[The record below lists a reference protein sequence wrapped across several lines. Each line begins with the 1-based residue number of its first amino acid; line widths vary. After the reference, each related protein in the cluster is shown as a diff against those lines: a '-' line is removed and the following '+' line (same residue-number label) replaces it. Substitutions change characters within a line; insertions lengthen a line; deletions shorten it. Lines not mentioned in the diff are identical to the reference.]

1 MNLMP
6 CGAGQS
12 WPRRYRILAI
22 MKLAIFLS
30 VMLSFHAFAES
41 KAQKISLQARNTTL
55 SEVMREIQKQQG
67 YSFFFRGD
75 DLAATRI
82 NAVITDADLAE
93 AMAKILED
101 RNLHWYVE
109 DGTIIITAG
118 STRTA
123 LRERP
128 QQRQI
133 SGTVRDE
140 ESGEGLA
147 GVTIT
152 VKGTS
157 VATVTDE
164 AGNYRIAVPTDGAIL
179 VFSIVGYQ
187 SAERE
192 TAGTSVI
199 NVTLQPS
206 VSDLEEVVVIGY
218 GTARKGDLTGAITQ
232 IKPDRLADENPRT
245 VQDILR
251 GTPGLTIGL
260 DASAKNGGSI

>member
-12 WPRRYRILAI
+12 WPRRYRILAL

-41 KAQKISLQARNTTL
+41 KAQKISLQAHNTTL

-75 DLAATRI
+75 DIAAVQI
-82 NAVITDADLAE
+82 NAVVTNADLPQ
-93 AMAKILED
+93 AMKQILAD
-101 RNLHWYVE
+101 HNLNWYVE

-118 STRTA
+118 SARA
-123 LRERP
+123 ARRER
-128 QQRQI
+128 QQERQI
-133 SGTVRDE
+133 SGRVSDE

-147 GVTIT
+147 GVTVT

-157 VATVTDE
+157 AAAVTNN
-164 AGNYRIAVPTDGAIL
+164 AGNYRIAVPSDGAVL
-179 VFSIVGYQ
+179 VFSIMGYQ

-192 TAGTSVI
+192 TAGTSVV
-199 NVTLQPS
+199 NVSLQPS
-206 VSDLEEVVVIGY
+206 VSDLEEVVVVGY
-218 GTARKGDLTGAITQ
+218 GTM
-232 IKPDRLADENPRT
+232 
-245 VQDILR
+245 
-251 GTPGLTIGL
+251 
-260 DASAKNGGSI
+260 